1 MKRILSFVAVFCAA
15 VTAQAQVRV
24 SLHETAQDEPLI
36 PAEIYGQF
44 SEHLG
49 KCIYEG
55 IWVGPESD
63 IPNTDGYR
71 NDVLEA
77 LKTLKVPIL
86 RWPGGCF
93 ADEYHWMDGIGPRDK
108 RPAIL
113 NSNWGG
119 TMEDNSFGT
128 HEFLNLCEML
138 DIEPY
143 ISGNVGSGTVEE
155 LAKWV
160 EYMTADKGAMAQL
173 RKANGREKPWKVKYL
188 GIGNETWGCGGDMT
202 ADYYAD
208 VYKRYSLYAR
218 NYAGNSLF
226 KVACGANSDDFQWTR
241 TLMEKSA
248 SRMDGLSVHYYSVDN
263 WNSKGKATQFTPEEY
278 YDLLTK
284 TVDIDRILTTHSEI
298 MDLYDPERRVALFL
312 DEWGTWFEVEEG
324 TNPGWLFQ
332 QNTQRDAIV
341 AALNLNIFNK
351 HTRRLRGANI
361 AQMVNV
367 LQAMILTDGPKMVL
381 TPTYHVFRMYN
392 VHQDATAVP
401 VDYKADI
408 LTSAS
413 GRQMETLSVSAS
425 RDAEGRLHVSVVN
438 PLLEKSQTVQLSLDS
453 LKPAS
458 VTGEILQAAHI
469 TDYNAFGRTPAVAPA
484 PFKGIRI
491 KGNTVSLT
499 LPAAS
504 VIVLEIR

>member
-1 MKRILSFVAVFCAA
+1 MKRILSFVAVFFAA
-15 VTAQAQVRV
+15 VSAQAQVRV

-263 WNSKGKATQFTPEEY
+263 WNSKGKATP
-278 YDLLTK
+278 
-284 TVDIDRILTTHSEI
+284 R
-298 MDLYDPERRVALFL
+298 
-312 DEWGTWFEVEEG
+312 
-324 TNPGWLFQ
+324 
-332 QNTQRDAIV
+332 
-341 AALNLNIFNK
+341 
-351 HTRRLRGANI
+351 
-361 AQMVNV
+361 
-367 LQAMILTDGPKMVL
+367 
-381 TPTYHVFRMYN
+381 
-392 VHQDATAVP
+392 
-401 VDYKADI
+401 
-408 LTSAS
+408 
-413 GRQMETLSVSAS
+413 
-425 RDAEGRLHVSVVN
+425 
-438 PLLEKSQTVQLSLDS
+438 
-453 LKPAS
+453 
-458 VTGEILQAAHI
+458 
-469 TDYNAFGRTPAVAPA
+469 
-484 PFKGIRI
+484 
-491 KGNTVSLT
+491 
-499 LPAAS
+499 
-504 VIVLEIR
+504 